1 MPTANNQIKFVP
13 CVKSAYDNLL
23 VKDDDTIYFITD
35 EYKIYVGSHEYTKS
49 LEILQAE
56 PTTSTAGTTGKL
68 YYYPDNPS
76 LYIVHPTS
84 GNLYA
89 WTKVANLTNCS
100 GDVTGSATSFVKS
113 VSMNG

>member
-23 VKDDDTIYFITD
+23 VKDDDTLYFITD

-49 LEILQAE
+49 LEVLQAE

-68 YYYPDNPS
+68 CWLRLLLLQNLIS
-76 LYIVHPTS
+76 LIFCS
-84 GNLYA
+84 NLRGA
-89 WTKVANLTNCS
+89 SPRIRAVVNAEPARCEPPINQMTNY
-100 GDVTGSATSFVKS
+100 
-113 VSMNG
+113 